1 MSTSRSEKI
10 DDPKIQLK
18 KILSTYL
25 NDTEE
30 RFVSNELEIRF
41 ATRGIK
47 KITKT
52 NFDNVA
58 KKLFSS
64 GFYIKE
70 NENHL
75 LRINN
80 EYLDNSGRKRLS
92 NIRTEMEGLKT
103 IQEYCRKNTLP
114 DKDILFS
121 KKDIQFTQKNYYKKT
136 NKEGQVIET
145 IKPANFD
152 DFNFRVSL
160 QSEKT
165 ILKSSGFAKN
175 IINNWNDNKKIFRYL
190 NRTTFIH
197 KDLPIQVDMS
207 IVKESTKMK
216 TSTGR
221 YYSQPQYNINDSNVF
236 NNPEKYEIEVEF
248 IKEKTGTATPYN
260 TENQLDQV
268 VKKMV
273 RIILSGLQETNYP
286 VSYSEQEK
294 TIQSYMNMLYGKKK
308 EEHSDN
314 IQKKTNKHIV
324 RRSNFIGPSS
334 YTLQLQHIVSL
345 NDEEKKEITIPNIRK
360 NYTVTDKA
368 DGMRKMLFIDDIG
381 KIYFIDTIMNIQ
393 FTGAKTNNMA
403 LINTLLDGEHILH
416 DKRENFIN
424 LYAVFDV
431 YFIKGKDVRSYPFAP
446 LPNEKDVV
454 KTQYRL
460 TLLNRIIDALDMKP
474 VSKKAL
480 ISPLRIESKLFQI
493 ATPTKSI
500 FDCCN
505 YILSNVKNGLYEYE
519 TDGLIFTPSNMG
531 VNMEKPLHKLSEE
544 EKKET
549 IPLRKMTWSHSF
561 KWKPPKFNTIDFL
574 ITTQKNIN
582 GQDVIHNKIE
592 KGMDVSS
599 ERQIVQY
606 KTLVLR
612 VGFDEKKHGYL
623 HPCNDMYED
632 IYSKVHDKDNRDT
645 YRPVPF
651 HPTKPY
657 DPEASICNIRL
668 KQDHFGNMKMFTTE
682 GDIIEDNMIV
692 ECSYDLNKDKLWNW
706 VPLRVR
712 YDKTREFRQGMNNF
726 GNAYHVANSNWHSI
740 HNPVTENMIRKA
752 EDIPSLDMLG
762 DDDVYYNRYSSKT
775 YTQPL
780 RNFHNLFVKNK
791 LISSVSKKGDLLI
804 DYAVGKGG
812 DLPKWIHNKLGFV
825 FGIDIS
831 KDNIENRMDG
841 ACARYLNYRKKH
853 RVMPKALFLNGDSSR
868 NIRNGEAL
876 YSERSKNIARAVFG
890 EGPKD
895 KDSLG
900 VGVYHQYSRGK
911 EGFHISSI
919 QFAIHYMFKD
929 SETFHQFMRNISEC
943 TKLDGYFIGTCYDGM
958 KIFNMLRNKQQDESI
973 SIKENGDTIWEITKK
988 YDNDRFNQDDETCFG
1003 YSVDVFQETI
1013 NKSFREYLVNFNYFK
1028 QMVEN
1033 YGFVLLTKS
1042 GEKELGLKSIG
1053 TFEEMF
1059 RMMKR
1064 ESKAKNSKYGEALNM
1079 SANEKKIS
1087 FLNKYFIFKKVR
1099 SVNAQKV
1106 AFDLINSA
1114 NMNEIEEQELQEETN
1129 KDVQKV
1135 IKKQEQSKPKIV
1147 KKKKRLAL
1155 KKAC

>member
-1 MSTSRSEKI
+1 MSSSRPEKI

-136 NKEGQVIET
+136 NEEGQVIET

-260 TENQLDQV
+260 TENHLDQV

-294 TIQSYMNMLYGKKK
+294 IIQSYMNMLYGKKK

-314 IQKKTNKHIV
+314 MQKKTNKHIV

-345 NDEEKKEITIPNIRK
+345 DEEEKKEITIPNIRK

-446 LPNEKDVV
+446 LPNEKNVV

-582 GQDVIHNKIE
+582 GQDMIHNKIE

-853 RVMPKALFLNGDSSR
+853 RVIPKALFLNGDSSR

-876 YSERSKNIARAVFG
+876 YSERSKNIAHAVFG

-900 VGVYHQYSRGK
+900 LGVYH
-911 EGFHISSI
+911 
-919 QFAIHYMFKD
+919 
-929 SETFHQFMRNISEC
+929 
-943 TKLDGYFIGTCYDGM
+943 
-958 KIFNMLRNKQQDESI
+958 
-973 SIKENGDTIWEITKK
+973 
-988 YDNDRFNQDDETCFG
+988 
-1003 YSVDVFQETI
+1003 
-1013 NKSFREYLVNFNYFK
+1013 
-1028 QMVEN
+1028 
-1033 YGFVLLTKS
+1033 
-1042 GEKELGLKSIG
+1042 
-1053 TFEEMF
+1053 
-1059 RMMKR
+1059 
-1064 ESKAKNSKYGEALNM
+1064 
-1079 SANEKKIS
+1079 
-1087 FLNKYFIFKKVR
+1087 
-1099 SVNAQKV
+1099 
-1106 AFDLINSA
+1106 
-1114 NMNEIEEQELQEETN
+1114 
-1129 KDVQKV
+1129 
-1135 IKKQEQSKPKIV
+1135 
-1147 KKKKRLAL
+1147 
-1155 KKAC
+1155 